1 MKIILS
7 NDDFKKLL
15 PNIEDEENNEIL
27 AKAGLKYIEM
37 KMKQS
42 VSETGYLVYKYEHHL
57 ETIDESLFFLNVVKH
72 EINPEII
79 NDH

>member
-42 VSETGYLVYKYEHHL
+42 VSETGYLEYKYEHHL
-57 ETIDESLFFLNVVKH
+57 ETIDKSLFFLNVVKH

-79 NDH
+79 K